1 MGNHPSLVFTSSS
14 LVFWFEFGS
23 IVLSSRTFIGC
34 LPGVI
39 MMRPLVAVGALV
51 VLAVIAEAATTY
63 KDDYKK
69 DDYKDDYY
77 KEDSY
82 KDDYKKDSYKKDD
95 YYKEDSYKDDYKED
109 SYKKHEYKDDY
120 KHESYG
126 DYKYEKYGDKYD
138 HDYKY

>member
-69 DDYKDDYY
+69 DSYKKEDYY

-82 KDDYKKDSYKKDD
+82 KDDYKKDSYMKDD
-95 YYKEDSYKDDYKED
+95 YYKEDS
-109 SYKKHEYKDDY
+109 
-120 KHESYG
+120 
-126 DYKYEKYGDKYD
+126 YKYEKYGDKYD
-138 HDYKY
+138 HDYKYEKHGDKYDHDYKYEKHGD